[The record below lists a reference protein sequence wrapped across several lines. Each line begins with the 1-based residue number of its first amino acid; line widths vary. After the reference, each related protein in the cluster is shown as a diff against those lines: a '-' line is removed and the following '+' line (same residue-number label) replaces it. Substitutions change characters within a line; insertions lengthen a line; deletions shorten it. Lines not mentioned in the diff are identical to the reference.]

1 MSLKFTHAI
10 VTRISDSLCGSEEFD
25 IQLAKRQHEAYV
37 SLLREIGLDVI
48 ELPPDD
54 SLPDSVFVENTAVIC
69 NGVALIAKSRNPIRQ
84 READSMKIILKKE
97 LDIPIV
103 EMPYPNAVLDGG
115 DVLFTGRE
123 FFVGLSERT
132 NEEGARSVATT
143 FPEYPC
149 TPIKITGNKP
159 LKYYI
164 TLAGP
169 DVLAVT
175 TSDCSQ
181 QILKRME
188 REASFTYQTLT
199 LPEEQAAN
207 MLYINGYLIHRSP
220 GEIPLSHKIIKEKVD
235 IPSRNIDISEF
246 SKFSSGLT
254 SCCLLL
260 RRWKSIRSL

>member
-10 VTRISDSLCGSEEFD
+10 VTRLSESLCGAGDFD
-25 IQLAKRQHEAYV
+25 VQLAKKQHEAYV

-54 SLPDSVFVENTAVIC
+54 SLPESVFVENTAVIC
-69 NGVALIAKSRNPIRQ
+69 NGVALIAKSKNPIRQ

-97 LDIPIV
+97 LDIPVV

-132 NEEGARSVATT
+132 NEEGARAVATT

-149 TPIKITGNKP
+149 TPIKISGHKP
-159 LKYYI
+159 LKYYV

-175 TSDCSQ
+175 TSESSQ

-188 REASFTYQTLT
+188 REASFAYQTLT
-199 LPEEQAAN
+199 LPEEHAAN
-207 MLYINGYLIHRSP
+207 MLYINGTLIHRSP
-220 GEIPLSHKIIKEKVD
+220 GEISQSHKIIKEKVD